1 MPDKVFIDSNI
12 ILYLYSE
19 DELFKQHKAQE
30 ILDIH
35 NNTIISTQVINEVS
49 NVLFKKFRL
58 SAIDVEKVI
67 LEIDKNMK
75 IVDYSLKTQINAVR
89 LKDKYGFQ
97 YYDALIVSTALEQG
111 CSILF
116 SEDMQNNQIIN
127 NSLQIINPFHNYLQ
141 EKDRNL

>member
-19 DELFKQHKAQE
+19 DELFKLHKAQE

-67 LEIDKNMK
+67 LEI
-75 IVDYSLKTQINAVR
+75 
-89 LKDKYGFQ
+89 
-97 YYDALIVSTALEQG
+97 
-111 CSILF
+111 
-116 SEDMQNNQIIN
+116 
-127 NSLQIINPFHNYLQ
+127 
-141 EKDRNL
+141 

>member
-67 LEIDKNMK
+67 LEI
-75 IVDYSLKTQINAVR
+75 
-89 LKDKYGFQ
+89 
-97 YYDALIVSTALEQG
+97 
-111 CSILF
+111 
-116 SEDMQNNQIIN
+116 
-127 NSLQIINPFHNYLQ
+127 
-141 EKDRNL
+141 